1 MAHLRG
7 TDRGQLM
14 LVGALALAVLFVSFA
29 FLLNAAIYTETI
41 ASRGTGVEADT
52 VIGYRNA
59 ATDATGGTIDRLSV
73 GENRSYDSL
82 HGNLTAAVGDW
93 DRGTARQ
100 YAIEG
105 DAPSVEV
112 VSVTNGTRV
121 VQNGTR
127 NFTDVDG
134 AANWTLAADVRTRN
148 YTMTVE
154 GNELAHSSQ
163 SDVLN
168 GNPHG
173 AFNVTFENASG
184 NYSIY
189 VYESGGEVELQAEN
203 PDGNDVGN
211 CTFSSG
217 SVEIDFTAG
226 TVNGTSC
233 EALDVYRTIDGPYDV
248 RYYNADVINGT
259 YATTVDAEHDE
270 LVGGH
275 YATYG
280 GDGPFRSTAIYAV
293 DIEVVFRSASVYY
306 RNEGTVAPGAPGV
319 RP

>member
-41 ASRGTGVEADT
+41 ASRGTGVEADA
-52 VIGYRNA
+52 VVGYRNA
-59 ATDATGGTIDRLSV
+59 AVDATGGTVDRLSV
-73 GENRSYDSL
+73 GDNRSYDSL
-82 HGNLTAAVGDW
+82 HGNVTAAMRDW

-127 NFTDVDG
+127 NFTDVSG
-134 AANWTLAADVRTRN
+134 AANWTLAEDVRTRN

-154 GNELAHSSQ
+154 GSELVASSQ
-163 SDVLN
+163 ADVLA
-168 GNPHG
+168 GNPDR

-184 NYSIY
+184 NYSVY
-189 VYESGGEVELQAEN
+189 VYESGTDVALQAED
-203 PDGNDVGN
+203 PDGNDVGS
-211 CTFSSG
+211 CTRPSG
-217 SVEIDFTAG
+217 PIEVDFTAG
-226 TVNGTSC
+226 TVDGTSC
-233 EALDVYRTIDGPYDV
+233 AALDFYRTIEGTYEV
-248 RYYNADVINGT
+248 RYANADHVSGT

-270 LVGGH
+270 LDGGN
-275 YATYG
+275 YAAYG
-280 GDGPFRSTAIYAV
+280 EDGPFRSTAIYAV
-293 DIEVVFRSASVYY
+293 DVEVVYRSASVYY
-306 RNEGTVAPGAPGV
+306 RDERTVAPGAPGV
-319 RP
+319 GP

>member
-7 TDRGQLM
+7 ADRGQLM

-52 VIGYRNA
+52 VVGYRNA
-59 ATDATGGTIDRLSV
+59 AVDATGGTIDRLSA

-82 HGNLTAAVGDW
+82 HGNLTTAVGDW

-127 NFTDVDG
+127 NFTDADG
-134 AANWTLAADVRTRN
+134 AANWTLAEDVRTRN

-154 GNELAHSSQ
+154 GNDLAQSSQ

-168 GNPHG
+168 GNTDG
-173 AFNVTFENASG
+173 AFNFTFENASG

-189 VYESGGEVELQAEN
+189 VYESGGEVELRAED
-203 PDGNDVGN
+203 PDGNDVGS
-211 CTFSSG
+211 CTRSSG
-217 SVEIDFTAG
+217 QVEVDFTAG
-226 TVNGTSC
+226 TVDGADC
-233 EALDVYRTIDGPYDV
+233 DALDFYRALEGSYEL
-248 RYYNADVINGT
+248 RYANADHVSGT

-275 YATYG
+275 YAAYG

-293 DIEVVFRSASVYY
+293 DIEVVLRSASVYY
-306 RNEGTVAPGAPGV
+306 RNEGTVAPGAPKV

>member
-1 MAHLRG
+1 MANLRG

-52 VIGYRNA
+52 VVGYRNA
-59 ATDATGGTIDRLSV
+59 ATDAVGGAIDRLSV

-82 HGNLTAAVGDW
+82 HGNLTTAVGDW

-127 NFTDVDG
+127 NFTDADG
-134 AANWTLAADVRTRN
+134 AANWTLAEDARTRN

-154 GNELAHSSQ
+154 GNELAASTP
-163 SDVLN
+163 SDLLN
-168 GNPHG
+168 GNSDG
-173 AFNVTFENASG
+173 AFNVTFANASG
-184 NYSIY
+184 NYSVY
-189 VYESGGEVELQAEN
+189 VYDSGGEVALLAEN
-203 PDGNDVGN
+203 ADGNDVGN
-211 CTFSSG
+211 CTRPSG
-217 SVEIDFTAG
+217 SIAVDFTAG
-226 TVNGTSC
+226 TVNGTDC
-233 EALDVYRTIDGPYDV
+233 DALDFYRTLEGTYEV
-248 RYYNADVINGT
+248 RYANADQITGT
-259 YATTVDAEHDE
+259 YAMTVDADHDE
-270 LVGGH
+270 LDGGH
-275 YATYG
+275 YAAYG
-280 GDGPFRSTAIYAV
+280 GDGPFRSTAIYAADV
-293 DIEVVFRSASVYY
+293 EVVFRSASVHY
-306 RNEGTVAPGAPGV
+306 RNEQTVAPRAPGAQ
-319 RP
+319 P